1 VNEAIEG
8 MRRTA
13 HVASEYLSNPAP
25 RSHACQF
32 YEDDDFIVD
41 ALTEFTG
48 AGLRAGDQVITVL
61 TRPHLRVVSSALQG
75 LGIDVARA
83 TARGQL
89 ITLDAHEVL
98 PRFIR
103 GELPDPDRFYEEI
116 EDLLRAARATPHRSD
131 ASVRVRVHG
140 EMVDLLALSGN
151 HRAANALEELWNQ
164 ALARHELTL
173 LCTYDLGAFSRTRDA
188 QHFDRVCSHH
198 SHVLPAE
205 SIAACADRNERLR
218 EIARLQ
224 QRARALDSSTAFK
237 EVFLAVGHDLRNPL
251 SSILTTTRL
260 MRLRGD
266 IAGDAVQ
273 RLDRVIEGAER
284 MQRMIDQILDATRT
298 RLAPGIGFSFGAP
311 VDVVPY
317 VEAAVSD
324 ARTKHPNARI
334 ELELLEPQLA
344 RFDPER
350 IAQVFA
356 TLLDN
361 AAVHGD
367 PARGIRVSV
376 ERGGSRVCVSVHNY
390 GPPVDPETIARLLEP
405 FEHAHRAEPRS
416 SGLGLGLYLSQ
427 YVVRAHGGELVVES
441 SEEAGTRFDVRLP
454 RP

>member
-1 VNEAIEG
+1 VNEATEG
-8 MRRTA
+8 TSRTV
-13 HVASEYLSNPAP
+13 HVASEYLSNPAS

-32 YEDDDFIVD
+32 YEDDDFIVG
-41 ALTEFTG
+41 ALTEFAG
-48 AGLRAGDQVITVL
+48 AGLRAGEQVITVS
-61 TRPHLRVVSSALQG
+61 TRTHLRALTSALLG
-75 LGIDVARA
+75 LGIDVERA

-98 PRFIR
+98 LRFIR
-103 GELPDPDRFYEEI
+103 GELPDVARFYEEI
-116 EDLLRAARATPHRSD
+116 DCLFASARATPHRSD
-131 ASVRVRVHG
+131 ASVRVRLHG

-151 HRAANALEELWNQ
+151 QRAANALEELWNDV
-164 ALARHELTL
+164 LMRHDVTL

-188 QHFDRVCSHH
+188 QQFDRVCGHH

-205 SIAACADRNERLR
+205 SVAACADRVARLR
-218 EIARLQ
+218 EVARLQ

-266 IAGDAVQ
+266 VAGDAAQ

-284 MQRMIDQILDATRT
+284 MERMIDQILDATRT
-298 RLAPGIGFSFGAP
+298 RLPPGIGFSFGEP

-317 VEAAVSD
+317 VEAAVHD
-324 ARTKHPNARI
+324 ARANHPRARI
-334 ELELLEPQLA
+334 EFEAFEPHLA

-350 IAQVFA
+350 ITQVFA

-361 AAVHGD
+361 AVVHGD

-376 ERGGSRVCVSVHNY
+376 ERGGARVCVSVHNY
-390 GPPVDPETIARLLEP
+390 GPPVDPETLARLLEP
-405 FEHAHRAEPRS
+405 FEHARRAEPRS

-441 SEEAGTRFDVRLP
+441 SEEAGTCFDVRLP